1 MGLAPEVAQN
11 RQELHVQVLTIERTA
26 DRCSHNFAPTRKEP
40 EMFNAE
46 NNAEPVLSIGA
57 FRTSREFRRLGILV
71 EDGSSSMTEAG
82 PGNMTKA
89 HAVDFA
95 TRELLTRVKVSRKV
109 KNFDFAVVTYDG
121 EASVH
126 TGPTPA
132 ETIDDDASYD
142 PTVGH
147 GGGTDIGAGL
157 EKARE
162 MAEAFLAQAPAGG
175 VPNGVVIV
183 VMSDGEC
190 GNPGNTWQVAA
201 SIKSGPHGSRITICS
216 ALFAGVGE
224 PNPVAEGLL
233 REISTDPF
241 HFRTS
246 CDASAL
252 RRFLAV

>member
-1 MGLAPEVAQN
+1 
-11 RQELHVQVLTIERTA
+11 
-26 DRCSHNFAPTRKEP
+26 
-40 EMFNAE
+40 MFNTE
-46 NNAEPVLSIGA
+46 KNAEPVLSIGA
-57 FRTSREFRRLGILV
+57 MKSSRQFRQLGILV
-71 EDGSSSMTEAG
+71 EDGSGSMSGGA

-89 HAVDFA
+89 QAVNLA
-95 TRELLTRVKVSRKV
+95 TREMLTRFKVSKKV

-132 ETIDDDASYD
+132 ETIDDNASYD
-142 PTVGH
+142 PTAGH

-175 VPNGVVIV
+175 VPHSVVIV

-190 GNPGNTWQVAA
+190 GNPDNTRRVAA

-216 ALFAGVGE
+216 TLFAEVGN
-224 PNPVAEGLL
+224 PNPAAEGLL
-233 REISTDPF
+233 KEVATDPVSGYKTVYDATTLRGF
-241 HFRTS
+241 FFRS
-246 CDASAL
+246 MSSASG
-252 RRFLAV
+252 VEII